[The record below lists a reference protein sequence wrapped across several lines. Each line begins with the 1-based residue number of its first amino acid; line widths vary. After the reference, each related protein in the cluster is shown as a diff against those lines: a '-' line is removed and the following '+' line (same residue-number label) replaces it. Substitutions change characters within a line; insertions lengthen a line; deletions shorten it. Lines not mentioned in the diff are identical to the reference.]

1 MEIKQHFIAGN
12 PDWKGKCCCVCSV
25 MSDSL
30 RPYALQPTSLLY
42 LWNFSG
48 KKELPFPSSG
58 DLPNSGIEPVSLTS
72 LALTGR
78 FFTTVPPGK
87 PQKRK
92 WNNMQNFL
100 KSNYPVIVSINNC
113 ALASPC
119 DLTPGH
125 YIRFSLHKA
134 QASVFFKSP
143 LGGSDNTARTGKHW
157 LQELLAYGGGASLGS
172 VTCRSIIT
180 LSSPFLKGPIL

>member
-1 MEIKQHFIAGN
+1 ML
-12 PDWKGKCCCVCSV
+12 CS
-25 MSDSL
+25 L
-30 RPYALQPTSLLY
+30 
-42 LWNFSG
+42 
-48 KKELPFPSSG
+48 
-58 DLPNSGIEPVSLTS
+58 PVSSICGIFQARRSCHFLLQGIFPTQELSLCLTS

-87 PQKRK
+87 PQKGK